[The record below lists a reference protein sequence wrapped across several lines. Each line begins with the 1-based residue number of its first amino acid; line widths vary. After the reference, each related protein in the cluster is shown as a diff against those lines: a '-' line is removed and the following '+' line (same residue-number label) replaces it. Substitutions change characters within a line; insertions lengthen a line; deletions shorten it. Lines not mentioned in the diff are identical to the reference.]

1 MSLPPPIDG
10 SPLACYQPEE
20 ADREEI
26 PVGQKSK
33 RRRLRA
39 PSPAMMVAL
48 IALFVA
54 LGGTAGAAILI
65 TGKQIKNGSVTG
77 VDIKNKSLT
86 PKDFR
91 GSVQGPQ
98 GPQGP
103 QGAQGLRGPSDVY
116 EHRLIGT
123 VNGASS
129 SPPQVLSLTL
139 SNLPAG
145 SYAIFGKALIA
156 KSPPGTGEWS
166 ADCTLTAGSGA
177 TATSDRSLEPIK
189 DTRYGHVN
197 THLVHTF
204 TGTGSVVMACTVLG
218 PPGQPGPSYTLG
230 DNTNGDTR
238 IIAVKVDSATR
249 SSGTAT

>member
-1 MSLPPPIDG
+1 M
-10 SPLACYQPEE
+10 
-20 ADREEI
+20 
-26 PVGQKSK
+26 VV
-33 RRRLRA
+33 
-39 PSPAMMVAL
+39 AM

-54 LGGTAGAAILI
+54 LTGTAVATTSALI
-65 TGKQIKNGSVTG
+65 TGAQIKNNSISG

-86 PKDFR
+86 RTDFR
-91 GSVQGPQ
+91 GSVRGPAGRAGATGATGPAGPIGATGTAGPAGPQGAQ

-116 EHRLIGT
+116 EHRLSGT
-123 VNGASS
+123 VNGA
-129 SPPQVLSLTL
+129 PLQELSLTL

-156 KSPPGTGEWS
+156 TRAVSASGESS
-166 ADCTLTAGSGA
+166 ARCNLTAGSGA
-177 TATSDRSLEPIK
+177 TATSDRSLEPIT

-204 TGTGSVVMACTVLG
+204 AGTGSVVMACTMLNQLTG
-218 PPGQPGPSYTLG
+218 ISYTLG

>member
-1 MSLPPPIDG
+1 MF
-10 SPLACYQPEE
+10 AN
-20 ADREEI
+20 
-26 PVGQKSK
+26 
-33 RRRLRA
+33 LRA
-39 PSPAMMVAL
+39 RLTYANVVSTL
-48 IALFVA
+48 CLFVVLGSGTAYAAVNLAAGSVKTRHLAKNAVTSPKVKDRSLRAQDFA
-54 LGGTAGAAILI
+54 LGQLPQGAK
-65 TGKQIKNGSVTG
+65 GE
-77 VDIKNKSLT
+77 
-86 PKDFR
+86 P
-91 GSVQGPQ
+91 

-116 EHRLIGT
+116 EHRLSGR

-156 KSPPGTGEWS
+156 KSFPGTGEWS

-177 TATSDRSLEPIK
+177 TTTSDRSLEPIK
-189 DTRYGHVN
+189 DLRYGHVN

-204 TGTGSVVMACTVLG
+204 TGTGSVVMACTVHG
-218 PPGQPGPSYTLG
+218 PPLEPGPTYTLG
-230 DNTNGDTR
+230 DGSGDTR
-238 IIAVKVDSATR
+238 IIAVKVDSATK

>member
-1 MSLPPPIDG
+1 M
-10 SPLACYQPEE
+10 
-20 ADREEI
+20 
-26 PVGQKSK
+26 VV
-33 RRRLRA
+33 
-39 PSPAMMVAL
+39 AM

-54 LGGTAGAAILI
+54 LSGTAVATTSALI
-65 TGKQIKNGSVTG
+65 TGAQIKNNSISG

-86 PKDFR
+86 PTDFR
-91 GSVQGPQ
+91 GSVRGPAGPAGATGATGPAGPIGATGTTGPAGPPGAQGL
-98 GPQGP
+98 

-145 SYAIFGKALIA
+145 SYTIFGKALIA
-156 KSPPGTGEWS
+156 KSWPGTGEWS
-166 ADCTLTAGSGA
+166 ADCTLRAGSGA

-204 TGTGSVVMACTVLG
+204 TGTGSVVMACTVHG
-218 PPGQPGPSYTLG
+218 PPGQPGPTYTLG

-238 IIAVKVDSATR
+238 IIAVKVDSATK

>member
-1 MSLPPPIDG
+1 MV
-10 SPLACYQPEE
+10 
-20 ADREEI
+20 
-26 PVGQKSK
+26 VG
-33 RRRLRA
+33 
-39 PSPAMMVAL
+39 M

-54 LGGTAGAAILI
+54 LSGTAVATTSALI
-65 TGKQIKNGSVTG
+65 TGAQIKNNSISG

-86 PKDFR
+86 PTDFR
-91 GSVQGPQ
+91 GSVRGPAGPAGATGATGPAGPIGATGTAGPAGPQ
-98 GPQGP
+98 GPLGS

-116 EHRLIGT
+116 EHRLSGT
-123 VNGASS
+123 VNGAAL
-129 SPPQVLSLTL
+129 QELSLTL

-156 KSPPGTGEWS
+156 TRAVSASGESS
-166 ADCTLTAGSGA
+166 ARCTLTAGSGA
-177 TATSDRSLEPIK
+177 TATSDRSLEPIT

-204 TGTGSVVMACTVLG
+204 TGTGSVVMACTMLNG
-218 PPGQPGPSYTLG
+218 LSGITYTLG